1 MEIRDL
7 CRRRHLRWLTTI
19 AAIGGSS
26 MVAAITPAF
35 AASVP
40 PAPDVLVA
48 PATPSGPS
56 AHVLYSE
63 GFSGTNTEPGHWLA
77 GGNACLTAGAGSDPS
92 GVSGC
97 TSKTPDKAGSG
108 ALRLTGNSNNETGF
122 VLYQSPL
129 DTGQGADIRF
139 DMYQYHSL
147 KAVGADG
154 ISFFLVDGTA
164 TPTVPGQYGGNLGY
178 AADGAKP
185 GLQGA
190 IVGIGFDEYGNY
202 SMAGA
207 GHVGGFKDRQP
218 DNIVARGAT
227 ASNYAY
233 IAGKKSPVDFYFDK
247 VTDRAKAKVPVEIE
261 ISTANAMNVYVGSKL
276 VLGPLDLSKVKGQ
289 PALPPTIKFGF
300 AASTGAA
307 AAMHEITGLTITTL
321 RPDLVTTV
329 SDSGNFTQG
338 GTGTISVDVANGATA
353 GPTDQPVTV
362 TIPVP
367 NGLTATAA
375 AGPGWGCVLGT
386 GTVTCTRSD
395 QLMPGKGYPTV
406 TVTTSVAPNAS
417 SSIPVTVSADTQDQ
431 QSSSFGTHTITVGVT
446 PVPAPQLTTT
456 ITPVGTFTSPG
467 TGTYQA
473 NVTDSPNA
481 GPVTGTTTE
490 TFTVPAGQTVTSATG
505 NGWTCNTSGQ
515 QVTCTTQ
522 ATANPGDSLP
532 PVTITTN
539 IPGGAPASVSPTA
552 TVTTAG
558 QSAPSTSP
566 PVTIPITPGKT
577 PIVTPPHVTTTITP
591 VGTFTSPGTGTY
603 QANVS
608 DDPSA
613 GPTTGPTTETFTV
626 PAGQTVTSAAGDGWQ
641 CSTAGQQVTCT
652 TNATVQPGGSFPP
665 VTIAVNIPGGAPA
678 SVSPTASATTPGQ
691 SGPSTAPPVSIPV
704 KPGILPPHVTTTI
717 TPVGTFTSPG
727 TGTYQANVSDDPA
740 AGPTTGPTTETFTV
754 PDGQTVTSAT
764 GDGWTCNTAGQ
775 RVTCTTNATV
785 QPGGSFPPVT
795 IAVNVPSG
803 SPASVSPAASAT
815 TQGQSG
821 PSTSPP
827 VSIPVTPGGT
837 VTPPASPP
845 HVTTTITPVGTF
857 TSPGTG
863 TYQANVSDDP
873 AAGPTTG
880 PTTETFTV
888 PAGQT
893 VTSATGDGWTCTS
906 GQQVTCTTNATVQ
919 PGGSFPPVSIAV
931 NIPAGAPASVSP
943 TATADTQGQSGPS
956 TAPPVSI
963 PVKPGIVPPHVT
975 TTITPVGTFT
985 SPGTG
990 TYQANVSDD
999 PAAGPTTG
1007 PTTETFTVPAGQTV
1021 TSATGDGWTCSTAG
1035 QQVTC
1040 TTKATVQPGGSFPPV
1055 AIAVNV
1061 PGGSPASVS
1070 PTASA
1075 DTQGQSGPSTSPPVS
1090 IPVKPGAAP
1099 AHVSTTIT
1107 PIGTFTSPGTGTY
1120 QANVSDDA
1128 NAGPTTGP
1136 TTETFTVP
1144 AGQTVTSA
1152 AGDGWQCSV
1161 NGQQVT
1167 CTTNATVQP
1176 GASFPPVTI
1185 QVGIAGGS
1193 PATVSPTATATT
1205 QGQSSP
1211 STSPPV
1217 SVPVTKAVPPPS
1229 LTTTISPVGTF
1240 TSPGTG
1246 TYQASV
1252 TDDPAAGPTT
1262 GTTTET
1268 FNVPTGQTVKS
1279 ATGDG
1284 WQCSTSGQQVTC
1296 TTTATVQP
1304 GGSLPPVQIG
1314 VSIPAGAPASV
1325 SPTATV
1331 TTTGQSSPSDSDP
1344 VTIPVTTVTVA
1355 PPRGP
1360 DLGVSLTPQGALVS
1374 GDNGTLQIGVSNAAA
1389 AGPTTGPVTVTYTV
1403 PNGSEV
1409 TKASGSGWTCTVA
1422 RWLVTCTR
1430 PGTGSDALAGGASYP
1445 PVTLVSTLCHKA
1457 VCTLAGVKVNVN
1469 TAGDANPAGSTL
1481 TEDLAIQRQSS
1492 VQVTMAGTPS
1502 PYQPGKPV
1510 TYTVTVTNAGPTD
1523 SAGTTV
1529 ALTVPKGFT
1538 GAWTCTASFGSG
1550 CSEPIGT
1557 GNVTVPVYVAAG
1569 GTVTL
1574 TATGP
1579 APAQAGGAASASVS
1593 LNPGYTDT
1601 QCGLSCTAAAM
1612 TGVPVAVPPATS
1624 SSSSSRSSSSSSSS
1638 SSSNVSVNVSV
1649 GGRRS

>member
-7 CRRRHLRWLTTI
+7 CRRRHLRRLTTI
-19 AAIGGSS
+19 ALAAAIGGSPV
-26 MVAAITPAF
+26 VAAATPAL

-40 PAPDVLVA
+40 PAPNVLVA

-63 GFSGTNTEPGHWLA
+63 DFTGTNTEPGHWLA
-77 GGNACLTAGAGSDPS
+77 GGNACLTGGTGPDPS

-218 DNIVARGAT
+218 GNIVARGAT

-289 PALPPTIKFGF
+289 PALPPTVKFGF

-307 AAMHEITGLTITTL
+307 AAIHEISGLSITTL

-329 SDSGNFTQG
+329 SDSGNFVQG

-395 QLMPGKGYPTV
+395 QLMPGKSYPTV
-406 TVTTSVAPNAS
+406 TVTTSVAKNAS
-417 SSIPVTVSADTQDQ
+417 SSIPVTISADTPDQ
-431 QSSSFGTHTITVGVT
+431 QSSSFDTHTITVGVT
-446 PVPAPQLTTT
+446 PVPGPQLTTT

-490 TFTVPAGQTVTSATG
+490 TFNVPAGQTVTSATG
-505 NGWTCNTSGQ
+505 SGWTCATSGQ

-539 IPGGAPASVSPTA
+539 IPGGAPASVSPGA
-552 TVTTAG
+552 SVITTG
-558 QSAPSTSP
+558 QPTPSTSP
-566 PVTIPITPGKT
+566 PVTIPVTPGNT
-577 PIVTPPHVTTTITP
+577 PIVVPPHVTTTITP

-603 QANVS
+603 QASVS
-608 DDPSA
+608 DDPAA
-613 GPTTGPTTETFTV
+613 GPTTGPTTETFSV
-626 PAGQTVTSAAGDGWQ
+626 PTGQTVTSAAGDGWQ
-641 CSTAGQQVTCT
+641 CSVNGQQVTCTTSATVQPGGSFPPVSIAVNIPGGSPATVSPTATATTQGQSSPSTSPPVSIPVTSGTVTPPVLPPHVSTTITPVGTFTSPGTGTYQASVSDDPAAGPTTGPTTETFSVPAGQTVTSASGDGWTCNTAGQQVTCT

-678 SVSPTASATTPGQ
+678 TVSPTAT
-691 SGPSTAPPVSIPV
+691 
-704 KPGILPPHVTTTI
+704 
-717 TPVGTFTSPG
+717 
-727 TGTYQANVSDDPA
+727 
-740 AGPTTGPTTETFTV
+740 
-754 PDGQTVTSAT
+754 
-764 GDGWTCNTAGQ
+764 
-775 RVTCTTNATV
+775 
-785 QPGGSFPPVT
+785 
-795 IAVNVPSG
+795 
-803 SPASVSPAASAT
+803 AT
-815 TQGQSG
+815 TQGQS
-821 PSTSPP
+821 S
-827 VSIPVTPGGT
+827 
-837 VTPPASPP
+837 
-845 HVTTTITPVGTF
+845 
-857 TSPGTG
+857 
-863 TYQANVSDDP
+863 
-873 AAGPTTG
+873 
-880 PTTETFTV
+880 
-888 PAGQT
+888 
-893 VTSATGDGWTCTS
+893 
-906 GQQVTCTTNATVQ
+906 
-919 PGGSFPPVSIAV
+919 
-931 NIPAGAPASVSP
+931 
-943 TATADTQGQSGPS
+943 
-956 TAPPVSI
+956 
-963 PVKPGIVPPHVT
+963 
-975 TTITPVGTFT
+975 
-985 SPGTG
+985 
-990 TYQANVSDD
+990 
-999 PAAGPTTG
+999 
-1007 PTTETFTVPAGQTV
+1007 
-1021 TSATGDGWTCSTAG
+1021 
-1035 QQVTC
+1035 
-1040 TTKATVQPGGSFPPV
+1040 
-1055 AIAVNV
+1055 
-1061 PGGSPASVS
+1061 
-1070 PTASA
+1070 
-1075 DTQGQSGPSTSPPVS
+1075 PSTSPPVS
-1090 IPVKPGAAP
+1090 IPVKPGAVP
-1099 AHVSTTIT
+1099 AHVTTTIT

-1128 NAGPTTGP
+1128 TAGPTSGP
-1136 TTETFTVP
+1136 TTETFTIP

-1176 GASFPPVTI
+1176 GASFPPVS
-1185 QVGIAGGS
+1185 IAVNIPGGS
-1193 PATVSPTATATT
+1193 PAMVSPTATATT

-1252 TDDPAAGPTT
+1252 TDDPAAGPAT

-1268 FNVPTGQTVKS
+1268 FTVPTGQTVTS
-1279 ATGDG
+1279 ASGNG
-1284 WQCSTSGQQVTC
+1284 WTCGTLGQQVTC

-1304 GGSLPPVQIG
+1304 GGSLPPVKIG
-1314 VSIPAGAPASV
+1314 VSIPSGAPASV

-1331 TTTGQSSPSDSDP
+1331 TTTGQSSPSNSGP
-1344 VTIPVTTVTVA
+1344 VTIPVTPVGTVT
-1355 PPRGP
+1355 PRGP
-1360 DLGVSLTPQGALVS
+1360 DLSVTLSPQGALVS
-1374 GDNGTLQIGVSNAAA
+1374 GDNGTLQIGVSNAAN

-1403 PNGSEV
+1403 PNGSQV
-1409 TKASGSGWTCTVA
+1409 IKAAGSGWTCTIA

-1430 PGTGSDALAGGASYP
+1430 PGTGRDALAAGASYP
-1445 PVTLVSTLCHKA
+1445 PVTLVSTLCHQA

-1469 TAGDANPAGSTL
+1469 TAGNANPAGSTL

-1492 VQVTMAGTPS
+1492 VQVTMTGTPN

-1523 SAGTTV
+1523 SAGTSV
-1529 ALTVPKGFT
+1529 AISTPPGFSGT
-1538 GAWTCTASFGSG
+1538 WVCTASFGSG
-1550 CSEPIGT
+1550 CSEPIGS
-1557 GNVTVPVYVAAG
+1557 GSVTVPVYVAAG

-1593 LNPGYTDT
+1593 LNPGYIDT
-1601 QCGLSCTAAAM
+1601 QCGQSCTSAVSAA
-1612 TGVPVAVPPATS
+1612 TSVVPVAVPPVAS
-1624 SSSSSRSSSSSSSS
+1624 SSSSSSASSSSSSS